1 MRAQVANPSVLTL
14 LFRLLSLSLSLS
26 FQLPVDDVT
35 NPSIAKAFTD
45 MFRKVPTSKFDVF
58 KGLTGH
64 IPAGKMTLVLAP
76 PGGGKSAFLKV
87 RQASLHTNF
96 ASMHPNHSHVIS
108 TCLPVCA
115 WMRVLY
121 RRSRATCVTTNP

>member
-1 MRAQVANPSVLTL
+1 VLTHFPSV
-14 LFRLLSLSLSLS
+14 SVSVS

-87 RQASLHTNF
+87 RQRQRAQACIRNLQACIRITHTC
-96 ASMHPNHSHVIS
+96 I
-108 TCLPVCA
+108 L
-115 WMRVLY
+115 
-121 RRSRATCVTTNP
+121 